1 RGEARS
7 GAGDGV
13 GEGEIDHA
21 AHAVRERGVRADE
34 GGGGAAHAVFQGVP
48 AAVLP
53 ADDGRD
59 GGGGA
64 AGGGGDGDAGGPR
77 EDDDRA
83 EHADRDGEAAALG
96 DPPGRP
102 QGGRRRRHKD
112 QDVTC
117 GPGTATTGTV

>member
-1 RGEARS
+1 MVCGGGIDCPQPRGRGSGGGQRGVVAAWRGKTRS

-21 AHAVRERGVRADE
+21 ADAVRERGVRADE

-59 GGGGA
+59 GGVGA
-64 AGGGGDGDAGGPR
+64 AGGGGGGGGGGEPEEDDAG
-77 EDDDRA
+77 D
-83 EHADRDGEAAALG
+83 EAARDDAA
-96 DPPGRP
+96 
-102 QGGRRRRHKD
+102 RR
-112 QDVTC
+112 
-117 GPGTATTGTV
+117 